1 MLYEITIDCRIANKE
16 YKKGDVV
23 TIEEVGQY
31 FTSVM
36 KPIND
41 APKAKAEKVEPV
53 EANIEP
59 TPADEEK
66 AEPKKANAKPKKK

>member
-23 TIEEVGQY
+23 TLEEVGQY

-36 KPIND
+36 KPIH
-41 APKAKAEKVEPV
+41 AKANKVENAEPV
-53 EANIEP
+53 EPEIEAE
-59 TPADEEK
+59 TTEEVK